1 MFRKVNIFM
10 RGRFRGDGVRPRMR
24 TVMAERARKHTRRP
38 SVQHAGVPSEGFA
51 DRAKDA
57 PDVGGGLSA
66 FLYDADGDDRE
77 VALDGALVDGLADS
91 DLLWVDVDSRKEAV
105 AGGRQAA
112 PRRLRVH
119 VSGSDEQTVH
129 PRLR

>member
-1 MFRKVNIFM
+1 M
-10 RGRFRGDGVRPRMR
+10 P
-24 TVMAERARKHTRRP
+24 ERARKHTRRP
-38 SVQHAGVPSEGFA
+38 SVQDAGPPSKGLA
-51 DRAKDA
+51 GGAKDA

-66 FLYDADGDDRE
+66 FLYDADGDDHE

-105 AGGRQAA
+105 AEVAKLF

-119 VSGSDEQTVH
+119 VSGGDEQTVH

>member
-1 MFRKVNIFM
+1 
-10 RGRFRGDGVRPRMR
+10 
-24 TVMAERARKHTRRP
+24 MAERARKHTRRP
-38 SVQHAGVPSEGFA
+38 SADAQDGGVPSKGFT
-51 DRAKDA
+51 DGEKDA